1 MRQPFVPMSAK
12 YLLIEA
18 RALLGA
24 LVHRLDVIRHVTR
37 LLVTQLVD
45 TGVTHAV
52 QTCAMASHT
61 AASPRGDATGTRARA
76 RRPLG
81 PGRPLGS
88 DVSGYDVIAYDSTR
102 VRLHVDALTF
112 SAPLRRPRMHRL
124 CKYTSITSH
133 LHRSRSRR
141 MQQDAY
147 VITMCPRCLIQHSLH
162 TRL

>member
-12 YLLIEA
+12 YLLVEA

-52 QTCAMASHT
+52 QTCAMTRHT

-88 DVSGYDVIAYDSTR
+88 DVSGYDVIAYNSTR

-112 SAPLRRPRMHRL
+112 SAPLRRQRMHRL
-124 CKYTSITSH
+124 CKYTYNVTST
-133 LHRSRSRR
+133 SES
-141 MQQDAY
+141 
-147 VITMCPRCLIQHSLH
+147 
-162 TRL
+162 